1 MQMPRALR
9 SPPCSAAA
17 GGEDPDRLPCTYLC
31 PVTPSPQT
39 RPGERPSL
47 PLPNMQS
54 HLAGELPAA
63 NVEGL
68 DCLRHVLL
76 PAEVLLRLRSITKGL
91 GQAAACL
98 RSLSTLLHRST
109 RRSICT
115 KRMPPAVSLRYCRGL
130 GVCHDDA
137 ALLVGIP
144 ERSLDL
150 TCSDASAR
158 SEAFWL
164 GMGRR
169 SRGCPHHSGP
179 RAAGRPAVSKKESR
193 LSLFAF
199 AFPDLG
205 AVGADQPKARAFR
218 TKAPGNSAS
227 APCSLATGRRAALA
241 TGVAQ
246 TGRQDLT
253 RTHGERAGRGDR
265 REENKSSVGRSVC
278 KKKHLGLHRLRI

>member
-1 MQMPRALR
+1 
-9 SPPCSAAA
+9 
-17 GGEDPDRLPCTYLC
+17 
-31 PVTPSPQT
+31 
-39 RPGERPSL
+39 
-47 PLPNMQS
+47 
-54 HLAGELPAA
+54 
-63 NVEGL
+63 
-68 DCLRHVLL
+68 
-76 PAEVLLRLRSITKGL
+76 
-91 GQAAACL
+91 
-98 RSLSTLLHRST
+98 
-109 RRSICT
+109 
-115 KRMPPAVSLRYCRGL
+115 MPPAVSLRYCRGL

-179 RAAGRPAVSKKESR
+179 GAAGRPAVSKKESR
-193 LSLFAF
+193 LSLSSPSLSRTWEPSVRISRRLGPFAQKL
-199 AFPDLG
+199 PE
-205 AVGADQPKARAFR
+205 
-218 TKAPGNSAS
+218 NSAS

-278 KKKHLGLHRLRI
+278 KKKALGAAPSENLKAMD